1 MKSVIL
7 RKREVVVELHM
18 HPMNARNREEIVECL
33 QNVVRHS
40 AEFPVSAEELRGLSR
55 NRLFPAVGY
64 GEDLKQALAEA
75 IDNLYTK
82 PDGMHTVFLFIWA
95 NKTLREKVI
104 DSLHYY
110 KEVDCSSK
118 FINGMDFVEGYE
130 HGVKVL
136 LMVSTYPLPTYPREE
151 ETQYEVVTQAPN
163 ILITKK
169 TNLLTLDRPN
179 NVDYEFVK
187 NQE

>member
-95 NKTLREKVI
+95 NTTLREKVI

-110 KEVDCSSK
+110 QEVDCSSK

-169 TNLLTLDRPN
+169 TNLLTLDRPD

>member
-1 MKSVIL
+1 
-7 RKREVVVELHM
+7 
-18 HPMNARNREEIVECL
+18 
-33 QNVVRHS
+33 
-40 AEFPVSAEELRGLSR
+40 VSAEELRGLSR

-110 KEVDCSSK
+110 QEVDCSSK

-169 TNLLTLDRPN
+169 TNLLTLDRPD